1 MIGVLEDGGTGLAGR
16 VSARLKFNGS
26 STLASLHQ
34 RRFDRGFPRRQ
45 FDSSAQAVS
54 ATTPVICV
62 LEDGG
67 TVLAVSAR

>member
-1 MIGVLEDGGTGLAGR
+1 MIGVLEGVGTSLAGR
-16 VSARLKFNGS
+16 VSARLKINGS
-26 STLASLHQ
+26 STLASPRQ
-34 RRFDRGFPRRQ
+34 SRFDRGFPRRQ
-45 FDSSAQAVS
+45 FDSSAQARS